1 MSEIRIVKLTTQE
14 DIICKYEYHEET
26 GTHTLKSPCI
36 MIQTPEGF
44 GAMPYMPYTTQED
57 GLAFD
62 DRFVMTVAEPEPQV
76 RAQYDEQFGSGLIV
90 PKQKDVVSAGPI
102 GIAH

>member
-14 DIICKYEYHEET
+14 DIICKHEFHEET

-36 MIQTPEGF
+36 MIQTAEGF
-44 GAMPYMPYTTQED
+44 GAMPYMPYAKHEN
-57 GLAFD
+57 GIPMD
-62 DRFVMTVAEPEPQV
+62 DRHVMTVVEPEATV

-90 PKQKDVVSAGPI
+90 PKKQQVVSTGPI
-102 GIAH
+102 GVAS